1 MATITA
7 AVVATRDSLET
18 FRQQFNTLR
27 GDIQGLSF
35 GGSLVFEG
43 TTADDFETTL
53 QITDPTADRTV
64 TIQNKTGILA
74 MQGRDINDVVVM
86 DASDGSGTDEAGAL
100 LLNASADG
108 VDAGEALLYE
118 SGTSDHI
125 VNPVLQI
132 AGNFVFEGATTDAFE
147 TTLSITDPSAD
158 RTITLQDKTGTVALQ
173 GRDIDDIILLSGTDA
188 NGADAGSAIILDG
201 VATAVDGIQSDV
213 GEALLYETGT
223 SDHIVNPIFDDNEE
237 FIILEESSFFNSVF
251 LTRENVDESSANAR
265 FAYQTATSD
274 NLLGSLFLVPAAGGV
289 QFTMPVA
296 DGNAD
301 QLLSTDG
308 AGNLTFANQSDG
320 LSLNNDGNNRVITA
334 TGSNTGNGEANLTFT
349 GSALAVTGT
358 VTASGIIKTD
368 STTDATS
375 TTDGSLQTDGGLS
388 VALDTVIGNDIILI
402 SDASVIHFGV
412 NSDVSLT
419 HVHDTGLLL
428 NGTSVIQFNDASQS
442 IGAPSNAIL
451 DINATDEIELNAT
464 LLDVNANINASG
476 TYTGAGLMTT
486 GGNIVIPNA
495 GNIGSASDTNAITI
509 SSGGVVAI
517 TATTANTIATDGALT
532 VAGGVGIALDLTVGD
547 EICLKSD
554 GSYIY
559 FGDDKEVYLFH
570 RHDKGL
576 MVSDNGTTPGP
587 NGDGQALVRR
597 GADTLLAMNQSAA
610 AGTAAGDNI
619 LLDGT
624 DGDSANE
631 GDNITME
638 NQAFLHVGM
647 QRNVLNIFNSGGK
660 LLNSVAGFAPGA
672 I

>member
-1 MATITA
+1 MATVTA
-7 AVVATRDSLET
+7 PSVATTDSLET
-18 FRQQFNTLR
+18 FRQRFNTLR
-27 GDIQGLSF
+27 SDIQGLSF

-53 QITDPTADRTV
+53 AITDPTADRTV
-64 TIQNKTGILA
+64 TIQNKTGTLA
-74 MQGRDINDVVVM
+74 MQGRDIDDVVVLN
-86 DASDGSGTDEAGAL
+86 ATDGSGTDEASAI
-100 LLNASADG
+100 LLNASASG
-108 VDAGEALLYE
+108 VDEGEALLYE
-118 SGTSDHI
+118 EGVNDHI
-125 VNPVLQI
+125 LNPT
-132 AGNFVFEGATTDAFE
+132 FEG
-147 TTLSITDPSAD
+147 
-158 RTITLQDKTGTVALQ
+158 V
-173 GRDIDDIILLSGTDA
+173 
-188 NGADAGSAIILDG
+188 
-201 VATAVDGIQSDV
+201 
-213 GEALLYETGT
+213 
-223 SDHIVNPIFDDNEE
+223 EE
-237 FIILEESSFFNSVF
+237 FIILEESLEGTPSFV
-251 LTRENVDESSANAR
+251 LRENVDSSLLDAR
-265 FAYQTATSD
+265 FAYQPATSD
-274 NLLGSLFLVPAAGGV
+274 NLLGALFLVPAAGGV
-289 QFTMPVA
+289 QFTMPVN
-296 DGNAD
+296 DGNND
-301 QLLSTDG
+301 QVLATDG
-308 AGNLTFANQSDG
+308 AGGLSFKNQSSG
-320 LSLNNDGNNRVITA
+320 LSLANDGNNRIITA
-334 TGSNTGNGEANLTFT
+334 TGSGGGNGEANLTFN

-358 VTASGIIKTD
+358 VTASGIMKTD
-368 STTDATS
+368 DTTNATS

-388 VALDTVIGNDIILI
+388 VALDAVIGDDIILI

-486 GGNIVIPNA
+486 GGNIVIPDA

-547 EICLKSD
+547 DICLKSD

-559 FGDDKEVYLFH
+559 FGADKEVYLFH

-576 MVSDNGTTPGP
+576 MVSDGGTTGGP
-587 NGDGQALVRR
+587 NGDGQTLVRR
-597 GADTLLAMNQSAA
+597 GADVLLVMNQSAA
-610 AGTAAGDNI
+610 GGTDAGDNI

-624 DGDSANE
+624 DGAATDA
-631 GDNITME
+631 GDKITMQ
-638 NQAFLHVGM
+638 NQAFLHAGM
-647 QRNVLNIFNSGGK
+647 QRNVLNIFSSGGR